1 VAVLSVHGS
10 RQDFNRLSLTE
21 GELDPDPIRQFHRW
35 FEAATLSEIPEP
47 NAMVLATAAA
57 DGRPS
62 ARIVLLR
69 GYDERGFVFFTNY
82 DSRKGRELAANPHAA
97 LVFHWHDLERQ
108 VRVEG
113 PVAQVTLEE
122 SDAYFQSR
130 PASSRLGAWASRQ
143 SEVIAGREILE
154 ARVRAL
160 ELQYADGPIP
170 RPEHWGGYRVV
181 PTVLE
186 FWQGRP
192 SRLHDRLRYTR
203 GEGGWLIERLA
214 P

>member
-1 VAVLSVHGS
+1 LSVHES
-10 RQDFNRLSLTE
+10 RKDYNRLSLGE
-21 GELDPDPIRQFHRW
+21 GELDPDPIRQFHQW
-35 FEAATLSEIPEP
+35 FEEATLSEIPEP
-47 NAMVLATAAA
+47 NAMVLATASPDA
-57 DGRPS
+57 RPS

-82 DSRKGRELAANPHAA
+82 ESRKGRELDANPHAA

-108 VRVEG
+108 IRVEG
-113 PVAQVTLEE
+113 PVVRSSAEE

-130 PASSRLGAWASRQ
+130 PAGSRLGAWASRQ
-143 SEVIAGREILE
+143 SEVIADREILE
-154 ARVRAL
+154 ARIRAL
-160 ELQYADGPIP
+160 ELEYADRPIP

-181 PTVLE
+181 PTVIE

-203 GEGGWLIERLA
+203 SEGGWLIERLS

>member
-1 VAVLSVHGS
+1 MNVHGS

-21 GELDPDPIRQFHRW
+21 GELDPDPIRQFHCW

-62 ARIVLLR
+62 ARVVLLR
-69 GYDERGFVFFTNY
+69 GYDDRGFVFFTNY

-113 PVAQVTLEE
+113 AVAQVTLEE

-154 ARVRAL
+154 GRVRAL
-160 ELQYADGPIP
+160 ELQYADSQIP
-170 RPEHWGGYRVV
+170 RPEHWGGYCVV

-203 GEGGWLIERLA
+203 CEGGWLIERLA

>member
-1 VAVLSVHGS
+1 MSVHDS
-10 RQDFNRLSLTE
+10 RTDFKGLSLTE
-21 GELDPDPIRQFHRW
+21 GELDPDPIRQFHCW
-35 FEAATLSEIPEP
+35 FEAATSSAIAEP

-113 PVAQVTLEE
+113 PVAPVPGEE

-130 PASSRLGAWASRQ
+130 PAGSRLGAWASRQ
-143 SEVIAGREILE
+143 SEVIADREVLE
-154 ARVRAL
+154 ARVRVL
-160 ELQYADGPIP
+160 EVQYADGQIP
-170 RPEHWGGYRVV
+170 RPEHWGGYRVS

-192 SRLHDRLRYTR
+192 GRLHDRLRYTR
-203 GEGGWLIERLA
+203 GESGWLIERLA

>member
-1 VAVLSVHGS
+1 LSVHES
-10 RQDFNRLSLTE
+10 RKDYNRLSLSE

-35 FEAATLSEIPEP
+35 FEAATLSAIPEP
-47 NAMVLATAAA
+47 NAMVLATASPA
-57 DGRPS
+57 GRPS

-82 DSRKGRELAANPHAA
+82 ESRKGRELEANPHAA

-113 PVAQVTLEE
+113 PVVRSAVEE

-130 PASSRLGAWASRQ
+130 PAGSRLGAWASHQ
-143 SEVIAGREILE
+143 SEVIADREILE
-154 ARVRAL
+154 ARIRAL
-160 ELQYADGPIP
+160 ELEYADRPIP

-181 PTVLE
+181 PTVIE

-203 GEGGWLIERLA
+203 SEGGWLIERLS

>member
-1 VAVLSVHGS
+1 
-10 RQDFNRLSLTE
+10 LSLTE
-21 GELDPDPIRQFHRW
+21 GELDSDPIRQFHRW

-47 NAMVLATAAA
+47 NAIVLATASPDA
-57 DGRPS
+57 RPS

-82 DSRKGRELAANPHAA
+82 ESRKGRELDANPHAA
-97 LVFHWHDLERQ
+97 LVFHWHELERQ

-113 PVAQVTLEE
+113 PVMRVSVEE

-130 PASSRLGAWASRQ
+130 PAGSRLGAWASRQ
-143 SEVIAGREILE
+143 SEVIADRETLE
-154 ARVRAL
+154 ARIRAF
-160 ELQYADGPIP
+160 ELQYAGGPIP

-181 PTVLE
+181 PTVIE

-203 GEGGWLIERLA
+203 SEDGWLIERLS

>member
-1 VAVLSVHGS
+1 MSVHES
-10 RQDFNRLSLTE
+10 RKDYNRLSLGE
-21 GELDPDPIRQFHRW
+21 GELDPDPIRQFHQW
-35 FEAATLSEIPEP
+35 FEEATLSEIPEP
-47 NAMVLATAAA
+47 NAMVLATASPDA
-57 DGRPS
+57 RPS

-82 DSRKGRELAANPHAA
+82 ESRKGRELDANPHAA

-108 VRVEG
+108 IRVEG
-113 PVAQVTLEE
+113 PVVRSSAEE

-130 PASSRLGAWASRQ
+130 PAGSRLGAWASRQ
-143 SEVIAGREILE
+143 SEVIADREILE
-154 ARVRAL
+154 ARIRAL
-160 ELQYADGPIP
+160 ELEYANRPIP

-181 PTVLE
+181 PTVIE

-203 GEGGWLIERLA
+203 SEGGWLIERLS